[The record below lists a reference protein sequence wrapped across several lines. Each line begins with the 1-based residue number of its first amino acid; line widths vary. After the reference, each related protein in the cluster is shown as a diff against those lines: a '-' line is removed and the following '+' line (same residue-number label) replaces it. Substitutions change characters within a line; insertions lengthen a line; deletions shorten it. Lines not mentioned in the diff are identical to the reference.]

1 MINNVRKQWAWTKTY
16 FLLRR
21 ASTLCCCSLYKASN
35 MSDSCCVSMVNNTF
49 MSSTVNVLKATQSYA
64 SRSVSKK
71 QKAPVSVLHVSLCPS
86 IGSILGWQFI
96 KSHLTEFWSDVEAEL
111 EDKEGMETGRDRN
124 ASAGCLSP
132 CRALDHSRSSFPSIV
147 LRTTAHSHTLHRSQ
161 AGS

>member
-1 MINNVRKQWAWTKTY
+1 MLGNNELELKPTSCFDVLLLCAAALCTK
-16 FLLRR
+16 LQICQL
-21 ASTLCCCSLYKASN
+21 
-35 MSDSCCVSMVNNTF
+35 DSCCVSMVNNTF
-49 MSSTVNVLKATQSYA
+49 MSNTVNVLKATQSYT

-132 CRALDHSRSSFPSIV
+132 SPCRALEHSRSSFPSIV

-161 AGS
+161 MGS